1 MTLEEAE
8 RSYILR
14 TLMQTEGVVGG
25 RNGAADRLGMPRTT
39 LIAKM
44 KRLGIKPGQTARLPM
59 SGAAARV
66 S

>member
-1 MTLEEAE
+1 
-8 RSYILR
+8 
-14 TLMQTEGVVGG
+14 MQTEGVVGG